1 MKLPLW
7 LIALLFLG
15 YCVWCANFW
24 NSYQIRNCCGETAA
38 AESAAKQS
46 DGTPLFRWNADKP
59 EPDDKFTTWKKALLG
74 KGGQGDT
81 LVITGYYRSGEANGE
96 QLALA
101 RAAAIRDMLAPEMP
115 ANRTKLVAKMVDDGL
130 SETSGPMASAGFSW
144 LKMVLKKED
153 SAIIESD
160 QDVIL
165 LFPFNST
172 ERDRDAK
179 VDAYLKELCA
189 KHKALNTT
197 FNVVG
202 YTDDVGTDEEN
213 MALGL
218 GRAKSVAAILRSN
231 GIAANRISASSQGEA
246 NPVADN
252 KTEEGRRQNRRVVI
266 TVKR

>member
-15 YCVWCANFW
+15 YCVWCAYFW
-24 NSYQIRNCCGETAA
+24 NSYQIRNCCGEAA
-38 AESAAKQS
+38 AALSAAKQT

-59 EPDDKFTTWKKALLG
+59 EPDDKFAAWKKTQLA

-81 LVITGYYRSGEANGE
+81 LVITGFYRSGETNGE

-101 RAAAIRDMLAPEMP
+101 RAAAIRDMMAPELP
-115 ANRTKLVAKMVDDGL
+115 ANRTRLAAQMVTDSL
-130 SETSGPMASAGFSW
+130 SESSGPMASASFSW
-144 LKMVLKKED
+144 TKMVLKKED

-179 VDAYLKELCA
+179 VDAYLKELCI
-189 KHKALNTT
+189 KHKSLNTT

-213 MALGL
+213 KALGL
-218 GRAKSVAAILRSN
+218 GRAKSVGAILQSN
-231 GIAANRISASSQGEA
+231 GIAANRISISSQGEA

-266 TVKR
+266 TVNR

>member
-24 NSYQIRNCCGETAA
+24 NNYQIRNCCGETTAA
-38 AESAAKQS
+38 AAKQT

-59 EPDDKFTTWKKALLG
+59 VPDDQFGAWKKAMLA

-81 LVITGYYRSGEANGE
+81 LTITGFYRTGETNGE

-101 RAAAIRDMLAPEMP
+101 RAAAIRDMLAPELP
-115 ANRTKLVAKMVDDGL
+115 ANRTRLAAKMVSDSL
-130 SETSGPMASAGFSW
+130 TETSDPMASASFSW
-144 LKMVLKKED
+144 SKMVLKNED

-172 ERDRDAK
+172 EKDHDPK
-179 VDAYLKELCA
+179 VDAYLKELCV
-189 KHKALNTT
+189 KHKTLNTT

-213 MALGL
+213 KALGL
-218 GRAKSVAAILRSN
+218 ARAKSVAAILRSN
-231 GIAANRISASSQGEA
+231 GIAANRIATSSQGEA

-266 TVKR
+266 TVNR

>member
-1 MKLPLW
+1 M
-7 LIALLFLG
+7 
-15 YCVWCANFW
+15 
-24 NSYQIRNCCGETAA
+24 
-38 AESAAKQS
+38 
-46 DGTPLFRWNADKP
+46 
-59 EPDDKFTTWKKALLG
+59 
-74 KGGQGDT
+74 
-81 LVITGYYRSGEANGE
+81 
-96 QLALA
+96 
-101 RAAAIRDMLAPEMP
+101 MAPELP
-115 ANRTKLVAKMVDDGL
+115 ANRTRLAAQMVTDSL

-144 LKMVLKKED
+144 SKMVLKKED

-179 VDAYLKELCA
+179 VDAYLKELCI
-189 KHKALNTT
+189 KHKSLNTT

-213 MALGL
+213 KALGL
-218 GRAKSVAAILRSN
+218 GRAKSVGAILQSN
-231 GIAANRISASSQGEA
+231 GIAANRISISSQGEA

-266 TVKR
+266 TVNR